1 MITDIIK
8 SIIKDNVD
16 NSYNS
21 DKVKN
26 SSERKSEKDKICRD
40 HYNRIYRLD
49 KIK

>member
-8 SIIKDNVD
+8 SIIKDDVD
-16 NSYNS
+16 NKFKS

-26 SSERKSEKDKICRD
+26 SSETKREKDRICRD